1 MELERVISVPDT
13 KQAMLDGMSEADWK
27 ALLATETW
35 VFDLDNTLYPQRCNL
50 FAQIDRKMGDFI
62 SRFLGIDY
70 DEARVIQK
78 RYFKEHGTTLNGLMH
93 HHDMA
98 PKEFLDFVHDID
110 YSPVLQDDR
119 LDKALEELPGRKIV
133 FTNGTVDHAKATL
146 AQLGIGGHFDAIFD
160 IVASNY
166 IPKPNPEPYA
176 ALIKAYDIDPSKA
189 VMVED
194 MAKNLKEPAR
204 LGMTTVWVRT
214 SEEWSSMG
222 SEGGH
227 VHHITDDLSD
237 WLHALVHGDY
247 GL

>member
-1 MELERVISVPDT
+1 MAETGNPGAVDVN
-13 KQAMLDGMSEADWK
+13 QADWQ
-27 ALLATETW
+27 ALLASETW

-62 SRFLGIDY
+62 SRYLGIDY

-78 RYFKEHGTTLNGLMH
+78 RYFKDHGTTLNGLMH
-93 HHDMA
+93 HHDMH

-110 YSPVLQDDR
+110 YSPVLRDER
-119 LDKALEELPGRKIV
+119 LDQALAELPGQKIV
-133 FTNGTVDHAKATL
+133 FTNGTVSHAKATL
-146 AQLGIGGHFDAIFD
+146 DQLGIGHHFDEIFD
-160 IVASNY
+160 IVASDY
-166 IPKPNPEPYA
+166 IPKPNPKPYK
-176 ALIKAYDIDPSKA
+176 ALIERCEINPAKS

-222 SEGGH
+222 ADGGH

-237 WLHALVHGDY
+237 WLHALVQGEY
-247 GL
+247 RL

>member
-1 MELERVISVPDT
+1 MPDT
-13 KQAMLDGMSEADWK
+13 TKDSQDHAGAIDPK
-27 ALLATETW
+27 TLLASEDW
-35 VFDLDNTLYPQRCNL
+35 IFDLDNTLYPQRCNL

-78 RYFKEHGTTLNGLMH
+78 RYFKDHGTTLNGLML
-93 HHDMA
+93 HHDME
-98 PKEFLDFVHDID
+98 PKDFLDFVHDID
-110 YSPVLQDDR
+110 YSPVLRDER
-119 LDKALEELPGRKIV
+119 LDKALADLPGRKIV
-133 FTNGTVDHAKATL
+133 FTNGTVSHAQATL
-146 AQLGIGGHFDAIFD
+146 DQLGIADHFDAIFD
-160 IVASNY
+160 IVASDY
-166 IPKPNPEPYA
+166 VPKPNPEPYA
-176 ALIKAYDIDPSKA
+176 TLLKAYDINPAKA

-222 SEGGH
+222 AEGGH

-237 WLHALVHGDY
+237 WLHALVQGEY
-247 GL
+247 SL